1 MKTIDLKKYY
11 RKPELYGESNLVLVT
26 DEVADVLEQSLR
38 DEKSF
43 YMRRLRAKAIY
54 SLEYGNGIENYV
66 IFHEESPE
74 EIYERRLT
82 MQQLNE
88 ALAKLPIKQGQH
100 IYAYYFLGKS
110 CKEIAL
116 AEHISPRT
124 VQISLQRG
132 LKRLG
137 KMLKKLF

>member
-1 MKTIDLKKYY
+1 MVKNRRFAPFCT
-11 RKPELYGESNLVLVT
+11 
-26 DEVADVLEQSLR
+26 
-38 DEKSF
+38 SF
-43 YMRRLRAKAIY
+43 FGPSAVQTRFFILPVNSQRLRAKAFY

-66 IFHEESPE
+66 VFHEESPE
-74 EIYERRLT
+74 EIYERKLT

-100 IYAYYFLGKS
+100 IYSRYFLGKS

-116 AEHISPRT
+116 AEHVTPRT
-124 VQISLQRG
+124 IQITLQRG

-137 KMLKKLF
+137 KLLKELY

>member
-38 DEKSF
+38 DEKSY
-43 YMRRLRAKAIY
+43 YMRRLRAKAFY

-66 IFHEESPE
+66 VFHEESPE
-74 EIYERRLT
+74 EIYERKLT

-88 ALAKLPIKQGQH
+88 ALANLPIKLVQH
-100 IYAYYFLGKS
+100 IYSRYFLGKS

-116 AEHISPRT
+116 AEHVTPRT
-124 VQISLQRG
+124 IQITLQRG

-137 KMLKKLF
+137 KLLKELY

>member
-38 DEKSF
+38 DEKSY
-43 YMRRLRAKAIY
+43 YMRRLRAKAFY

-66 IFHEESPE
+66 VFHEESPE
-74 EIYERRLT
+74 EIYERKLT

-100 IYAYYFLGKS
+100 IYSRYFLGKA

-116 AEHISPRT
+116 AEHVTPRT
-124 VQISLQRG
+124 IQITLQRG

-137 KMLKKLF
+137 KLLKELY

>member
-26 DEVADVLEQSLR
+26 DEVADVLAQSLR

-74 EIYERRLT
+74 EIYERKLT

-100 IYAYYFLGKS
+100 IYSRYFLGKS

-116 AEHISPRT
+116 AEHVTPRT
-124 VQISLQRG
+124 IQITLQRG

-137 KMLKKLF
+137 KLLKELY